1 MKISDRISTS
11 LEESILQGVYK
22 NGQQLNEIE
31 LSRQFNVSRTPIREA
46 LQKLT
51 KSGLVEQ
58 IHGRGVFVIQP
69 GANELF
75 ELFELMA
82 ELESSC
88 GRLAA
93 MRISKSALDDLEKA
107 NAKCKVAM
115 LADEA
120 DNYYYANRVFHSVIY
135 RESGNSALE
144 RETLKVHQ
152 RLEPYRRIQLQVR
165 GRMPQS
171 MDEHEKIVAA
181 LKLGDSETVA
191 RLLRGHVAIQG
202 EKFRHL
208 LSNFEG
214 ANV

>member
-1 MKISDRISTS
+1 MKTSDKISSS
-11 LEESILQGVYK
+11 LEESILRGDYK
-22 NGQQLNEIE
+22 DGQQLNEIN

-58 IHGRGVFVIQP
+58 IHGRGVFVRQP

-93 MRISKSALDDLEKA
+93 MRISESALDELHDA

-115 LADEA
+115 LAGEA

-135 RESGNSALE
+135 RESGNSVSNPTDAFNCKLGGVCLSRCQSMKKSSTLLDLE
-144 RETLKVHQ
+144 TPRRLLNCFVGMSLFKVRSFGIYFLTLK
-152 RLEPYRRIQLQVR
+152 RLGY
-165 GRMPQS
+165 
-171 MDEHEKIVAA
+171 
-181 LKLGDSETVA
+181 KLAD
-191 RLLRGHVAIQG
+191 L
-202 EKFRHL
+202 
-208 LSNFEG
+208 
-214 ANV
+214 

>member
-1 MKISDRISTS
+1 MKTSDKISSS
-11 LEESILQGVYK
+11 LEESILRGEYK
-22 NGQQLNEIE
+22 DGQQLNESN

-58 IHGRGVFVIQP
+58 IHGRGVFVRQP

-93 MRISKSALDDLEKA
+93 MRISESALAELYEA
-107 NAKCKVAM
+107 NAKCKIAM
-115 LADEA
+115 LAGEA
-120 DNYYYANRVFHSVIY
+120 DNYYFANRVFHSVIY

-144 RETLKVHQ
+144 RETKRLHQ
-152 RLEPYRRIQLQVR
+152 RLKPYRRIQLQVR
-165 GRMPQS
+165 GRMAQS
-171 MDEHEKIVAA
+171 MLEHEKIVDA
-181 LKLGDSETVA
+181 LRLGDAETA
-191 RLLRGHVAIQG
+191 AQLLRGHVAIQG

-208 LSNFEG
+208 F
-214 ANV
+214 ANYEKALL